1 MLVTLQKKCSKLWL
15 IQQKERKDENSK
27 QRLSSLQ
34 AAIQA
39 RFAYCNRT
47 MEQNK
52 WGLFFC
58 LLASSF
64 LHVKNNLAAGFDVKR
79 EK

>member
-39 RFAYCNRT
+39 HVLLIVTGPWSKINGDY
-47 MEQNK
+47 
-52 WGLFFC
+52 FFVC
-58 LLASSF
+58 LLLPF
-64 LHVKNNLAAGFDVKR
+64 YM
-79 EK
+79 